1 MCFLLSGDEVLR
13 VHCVRLSLFAFMR
26 SPPSAFFSQNREM
39 DSVDDDDDDG
49 ALDWDDV
56 ALSDD
61 DDALSDDDD
70 AMSDDADE
78 LRHLSPVARDAF
90 ALLNEA
96 VAAATADRSGDS
108 TPVVVVLL

>member
-61 DDALSDDDD
+61 DDA
-70 AMSDDADE
+70 MSDDADE

>member
-1 MCFLLSGDEVLR
+1 
-13 VHCVRLSLFAFMR
+13 
-26 SPPSAFFSQNREM
+26 M

-56 ALSDD
+56 
-61 DDALSDDDD
+61 ALSDDDD